1 MPAVKSLLSC
11 CTWLRH
17 HSHPLNLQH
26 SALRKLSSVP
36 PSVIVDGNYDIIHLS
51 EHAGRHLQLG
61 GGTST
66 LNLLHIVHLELR
78 AALFRAKQIGTQV
91 IVSEVPLEI
100 EGAHR
105 RIDLCVSP
113 GAQDLTPDFLL
124 VFFDA
129 KEEIAKSETFSARSV
144 EPLMQQLESLI

>member
-1 MPAVKSLLSC
+1 
-11 CTWLRH
+11 
-17 HSHPLNLQH
+17 
-26 SALRKLSSVP
+26 VP

-51 EHAGRHLQLG
+51 EHAGRHLQLA

-66 LNLLHIVHLELR
+66 LNLLHIVHLDELR

-105 RIDLCVSP
+105 RIDLRVSP
-113 GAQDLTPDFLL
+113 GRRTSRPIFYSGFLTLKRKLQSRRLFL
-124 VFFDA
+124 
-129 KEEIAKSETFSARSV
+129 RSLSSRSCSNLKV
-144 EPLMQQLESLI
+144 